1 MIREH
6 AVDPHVAAGCSSALA
21 RRPACLQPAARYA
34 DRISVTPSSSSS
46 SATPSGA
53 TASSESF
60 TKTIAAGGGGGVFYE
75 SGADTVSFSGTSD
88 VGVNWYW
95 MNSTAYS
102 NFISGV
108 EFGIVSDYSC
118 DDAAGCTS
126 FSKSFS
132 WPVDDGDNYYLA
144 LYNPNSATATVTGRS
159 GRHPGRQPVR
169 ERWQSC

>member
-1 MIREH
+1 MF
-6 AVDPHVAAGCSSALA
+6 DPPVAAGFSSALA
-21 RRPACLQPAARYA
+21 GRPARLQPAARYA

-46 SATPSGA
+46 ATPSGA

-60 TKTIAAGGGGGVFYE
+60 TQTLDAGYGGGVFYE

-88 VGVNWYW
+88 VGVRWYW

-102 NFISGV
+102 NFISGLDFV
-108 EFGIVSDYSC
+108 IVSDYSC

-126 FSKSFS
+126 FSKSFN

-144 LYNPNSATATVTGRS
+144 LYNPNSATATVKGRS
-159 GRHPGRQPVR
+159 GSQGDNL
-169 ERWQSC
+169 S